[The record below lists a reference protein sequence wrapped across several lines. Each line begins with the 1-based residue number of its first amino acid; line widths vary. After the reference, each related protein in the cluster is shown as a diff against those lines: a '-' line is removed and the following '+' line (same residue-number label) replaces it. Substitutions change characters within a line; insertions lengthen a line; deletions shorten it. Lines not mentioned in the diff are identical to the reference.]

1 MTQMEQAK
9 QGRVTQEMR
18 YVAAVEGI
26 HPEELRRR
34 MAAGAAIIPRNVVHD
49 FKPIGIGAGLATK
62 VNANLRTSGHH
73 QQLHEEVEK
82 LRVAITYGA
91 ELVMDLSTGD
101 ALDHVRREIRKR
113 CAVILGSVPI
123 YQAVADRGSVHDM
136 TADDLFDVIEAHAR
150 DGIDF
155 VTVHCGVSRE
165 AVRRVDADGRIAGIV
180 SRGGSMLASWIAR
193 TGEENPL
200 LTQYDRLLDL
210 AFEYDLTLSL
220 GDGIRPGATGDATDA
235 AQITELLTL
244 GELTRRAHA
253 RSVQVMI
260 EGPGHVPIDQIEA
273 NVTLQKPIRRGPPFY
288 VLGPLTSDIGAGYD
302 HITGAIGGAV
312 ASSAGADV
320 LCYLT
325 PAEHLRLPTIADVR
339 DGVIATK
346 IAAHSGGL
354 AKGGFGARERDDQMS
369 VYRKALDWEG
379 QYRLALDPDKAR
391 ELRLMSEDYDKAV
404 CTMCGTLCSMQL
416 ENTRQRLGELLT
428 APEEEATHRHVRVG
442 SPGFRKARQPE
453 RDVPLGRGGEA

>member
-9 QGRVTQEMR
+9 RGRVTDEMK
-18 YVAAVEGI
+18 YVAAVEGME
-26 HPEELRRR
+26 PERLRESIAR
-34 MAAGAAIIPRNVVHD
+34 GTAIIPRNIRHH
-49 FKPIGIGAGLATK
+49 FNPIGIGEGLSTK
-62 VNANLRTSGHH
+62 VNANIGTSGHH

-82 LRVAITYGA
+82 LRVAIAYGA
-91 ELVMDLSTGD
+91 EMVMDLSTGD
-101 ALDHVRREIRKR
+101 ALDDIRREILRR
-113 CAVILGSVPI
+113 CSVILGTVPI
-123 YQAVADRGSVHDM
+123 YQAVADRGSVYDL
-136 TADDLFDVIEAHAR
+136 TADDLFEVIERHAR

-165 AVRRVDADGRIAGIV
+165 AVRRLDADGRIAGIV
-180 SRGGSMLASWIAR
+180 SRGGSMLASWMAR

-200 LTQYDRLLDL
+200 LTQFDRLLDI
-210 AFEYDLTLSL
+210 AFEYDMTLSL

-260 EGPGHVPIDQIEA
+260 EGPGHVPIHQIEA
-273 NVTLQKPIRRGPPFY
+273 NVTLEKRICRGAPFY

-312 ASSAGADV
+312 ASAAGADV

-325 PAEHLRLPTIADVR
+325 PAEHLRLPTLQDVR
-339 DGVIATK
+339 DGVLATK
-346 IAAHSGGL
+346 IAAHSGDL
-354 AKGGFGARERDDQMS
+354 AKGVHGAKERDDQMS
-369 VYRKALDWEG
+369 VYRKRLDWEG
-379 QYRLALDPDKAR
+379 QYRLALDPEKAR
-391 ELRLMSEDYDKAV
+391 DLRIMSEDYDKAV

-416 ENTRQRLGELLT
+416 ENTRHKLGERLT
-428 APEEEATHRHVRVG
+428 TPEEEATHRHVRVG
-442 SPGFRKARQPE
+442 SHAYRETIGLTGKGPI
-453 RDVPLGRGGEA
+453 GRPGEA